1 MKITKHIYPW
11 EYNLVDD
18 FLRPDE
24 LEQITNRVAEIID
37 KNDLKNTLITDK
49 FHESGK
55 RFEAQH
61 TNLWPSFMKDRY
73 EEMLDLVGYQRP
85 NQETEFTCH
94 LSIMGNK
101 MSYPTHEDMPA
112 KLTSTV
118 LYLGDIGNGTLLY
131 GERDGPVLAE
141 AEWKHNRAMYF
152 QRSENTWHAYHNIR
166 NEMRVTMI
174 MNTRIPQ

>member
-1 MKITKHIYPW
+1 
-11 EYNLVDD
+11 
-18 FLRPDE
+18 
-24 LEQITNRVAEIID
+24 
-37 KNDLKNTLITDK
+37 
-49 FHESGK
+49 
-55 RFEAQH
+55 
-61 TNLWPSFMKDRY
+61 
-73 EEMLDLVGYQRP
+73 
-85 NQETEFTCH
+85 
-94 LSIMGNK
+94 
-101 MSYPTHEDMPA
+101 MSYPTHEDMPS